1 MRLREKLLTSL
12 LLVPIAGSS
21 AWAKERSNF
30 DAFLEQKESRQL
42 AVDPATAVSR
52 GLRVEQIEQRLGVPT
67 FAWAAQDGAQSKSVI
82 RNGMTAESAARAHL
96 QTVADSYRLSR
107 DDVSGATL
115 RAVHNTGTGP
125 IIATFHQTVGGI
137 PVFRNEIKVIMG
149 QDMRLVAVSGYL
161 APSDLTLNARL
172 KARSAASFRL
182 GASDAISG
190 AFKDLTGS
198 GTQAAS
204 FVNIGTQGEYS
215 FFELAPAAKASL
227 AQDLAIPARARQVFY
242 TLADTLE
249 PAWYVEV
256 NAGPKAARSSQYFAY
271 VVSATTG
278 KVLFRNDLTV
288 DATGTPYTY
297 KVWADQASP
306 FIPED
311 GPQGNGATPHPTGN
325 RDGFQIPLNRPQN
338 DITIANSP
346 FSKNDPWLPANA
358 SQTTGN
364 NVDAYADLAAPD
376 GFTPGSADLR
386 AETTGANTFGYVF
399 DQTQA
404 PNASPTQIK
413 AAVVNLFY
421 VNNFLHDWFYDAGF
435 DEASGNAQAFNYGRG
450 GVDGDPIQAQGQD
463 YGGRNNANM
472 STPAD
477 GASPRMQ
484 MYVFNGV
491 PELSVTSPASLAGV
505 YDSGSASFGP
515 AVFDVTGEVASA
527 ATNGCAAFP
536 AGTFTGK
543 IALIDRGACDFS
555 AKALA
560 AQNAGAIATVIGN
573 NAAGE
578 APGLGGANPAVTIP
592 TLSITQAAAAQWR
605 TELQSGPVTVKMR
618 RVAALD
624 RDGTLDN
631 GIIAHEWGH
640 YISNRLIGNAAGLIN
655 NQGRSM
661 GEGWGDFHAQLM
673 QVRESD
679 KNIQNGTIPIN
690 DHWQG
695 VYSAAGYTSS
705 GGRNNGYY
713 FGIRRIPYSTDFN
726 KNSLTFKHIQ
736 NYTPLPATQVS
747 GAATGASNSEVH
759 NSGEVWA
766 SMLWESYASLLN
778 AHPFAEA
785 QERMK
790 RYLVAAY
797 KATPNAPT
805 FIEARDALW
814 AVALASDP
822 ADYNRFVAAFAKR
835 GAGFGAK
842 APDRNSSDHI
852 GVVESFASGGNIEIT
867 SIKLDDSVGGC
878 DQDGVLDVGEQ
889 GTLKITVRNVGGG
902 GLSAF
907 SGTVSTSSTTATLAF
922 PSGTQLFVPS
932 LSRGAQ
938 ATVSL
943 PVNLT
948 AVSDANARAGLKVVF
963 DSTEIP
969 ADSKTVTFD
978 PAVNYDDVPSVGNAE
993 AFESGLSAWT
1003 LSQNLSSSGDFSLA
1017 GPVTNRY
1024 AHGINPAEA
1033 TEITLTSPWMT
1044 VDQAED
1050 FTISYNY
1057 RHSFEQDYSN
1067 SPAQAYDGA
1076 VLEFTVDGIDWID
1089 PWDLYPVVDAD
1100 PGYTHL
1106 IPTGGGNP
1114 IEGRAAMGLTSL
1126 GFPAFTSASI
1136 NFGTFFPDLELSN
1149 VRFRFRIGADL
1160 SVGAYGLD
1168 VDDVTFTGA
1177 TPVFPTQRAQA
1188 AEAGTC
1194 NLPPVANAGPSR
1206 VGTAAVAEG
1215 TIVGGVFTR
1224 TNIILNGTGSFDPDA
1239 APGDALT
1246 YAWTQTGG
1254 ATPVTLT
1261 GADTATPSFKADVD
1275 YTDTLAFQLV
1285 VTDAAGKTSAPK
1297 TVEIQINDVNQ
1308 APVIVIAAPT
1318 TVNERDT
1325 GVTLDASGSTDA
1337 DRVDQ
1342 GYLTYTWTQTGST
1355 PKVTLT
1361 GATTA
1366 IAKFTAPEVTA
1377 DTQYTFS
1384 VSVSDGT
1391 ATVSKAVAITV
1402 KNVDR
1407 APTAN
1412 AGADFTVDTRTQAA
1426 LDGAGTDPDGDAV
1439 TLLWAQTTGPA
1450 VTLSSTTA
1458 AKPTFTAPDVATS
1471 TTLTFT
1477 LTATA
1482 NGQSA
1487 TDTVIVTVKG
1497 VDRAPTANAG
1507 VDITADERTSVA
1519 LDGSG
1524 TDADGDALTYQ
1535 WEQIAGTEVTLTGA
1549 TTAAPSFTAPDV
1561 IGTTTLSFKL
1571 TVTAAGKS
1579 ATDTVNVTVK
1589 NVDRAPTANAGAD
1602 FEAASRATATLN
1614 GSGADVDG
1622 DALSYLWEQTA
1633 GATVTL
1639 TGADTASASFTAPDV
1654 NAPTELTFRLT
1665 VTAGGQSATDLVN
1678 VMVRKS
1684 NRLPVGQAP
1693 AAITVNEGDAVE
1705 LDASGITDPD
1715 GDVLT
1720 FAWTQVGGTTV
1731 TTTGAT
1737 ASKLTFTAP
1746 QVQADTALA
1755 FSLVATDADGA
1766 TAGPFVYTVTVKQ
1779 VNQAPVAKAR
1789 VISGVRGG
1797 ELVKLDASTSTDPD
1811 NEALT
1816 YTWAQTGGSS
1826 VSLTGANTAEASF
1839 TPAKKDTAETYT
1851 FTVTAKDAAGAT
1863 STAEVKVNVAK
1874 FEEEGGGCSS
1884 AGGSVGG
1891 MAPLMALFAAMGMLR
1906 RRKSA

>member
-12 LLVPIAGSS
+12 LLVPIAGTS

-42 AVDPATAVSR
+42 AVDPDTAVSR
-52 GLRVEQIEQRLGVPT
+52 GLRVEQTEQRLGVPT

-96 QTVADSYRLSR
+96 QTVADNYRLSR

-125 IIATFHQTVGGI
+125 IIATFNQTVGGI
-137 PVFRNEIKVIMG
+137 PVFRNEIKVIMA

-172 KARSAASFRL
+172 KARSASSFRL
-182 GASDAISG
+182 GAADALSG

-198 GTQAAS
+198 GTQATS
-204 FVNIGTQGEYS
+204 FVNTGTQGEYT
-215 FFELAPAAKASL
+215 FFELAPSAKASL
-227 AQDLAIPARARQVFY
+227 AQDLTIPARARQVFY

-278 KVLFRNDLTV
+278 KVLFRNDLTS
-288 DATGTPYTY
+288 DAAGTPFTY
-297 KVWADQASP
+297 KVWADVTSP
-306 FIPED
+306 YIPED
-311 GPQGNGATPHPTGN
+311 GPQGNDATPHPTGL
-325 RDGFQIPLNRPQN
+325 RDGFQIPLNRPQH

-346 FSKNDPWLPANA
+346 FTKNDPWLPANA
-358 SQTTGN
+358 SQTLGN
-364 NVDAYADLAAPD
+364 NVDAYADLVGPD

-386 AETTGANTFGYVF
+386 AETTGANTFGHVF
-399 DQTQA
+399 DQTKA

-435 DEASGNAQAFNYGRG
+435 DEAAGNAQSFNFGRG
-450 GVDGDPIQAQGQD
+450 GVEGDPIQAQGQD
-463 YGGRNNANM
+463 FGGRNNANM

-491 PELSVTSPASLAGV
+491 PELSVTAPAALAGV
-505 YDSGSASFGP
+505 YDSGSASFGKQ
-515 AVFDVTGEVASA
+515 VFEVTGDVVSA
-527 ATNGCAAFP
+527 ATNGCVAFP
-536 AGTFTGK
+536 ADTFTGK
-543 IALIDRGACDFS
+543 IAIIDRGACDFS
-555 AKALA
+555 AKALN
-560 AQNAGAIATVIGN
+560 AQNAGAIATVVAN

-578 APGLGGANPAVTIP
+578 APGLGGTNAAVTIP
-592 TLSITQAAAAQWR
+592 TLSITLAAATQWR
-605 TELQSGPVTVKMR
+605 TELANGPVTVRMR
-618 RVAALD
+618 RSADLD

-640 YISNRLIGNAAGLIN
+640 YISNRLIGNAAGLVN
-655 NQGRSM
+655 NQGRAM
-661 GEGWGDFHAQLM
+661 GEGWGDFHAQIM

-679 KNIQNGTIPIN
+679 RTKPGNANF
-690 DHWQG
+690 QG
-695 VYSAAGYTSS
+695 VYTNAGYTSS

-713 FGIRRIPYSTDFN
+713 FGIRRIPYSTDFA
-726 KNSLTFKHIQ
+726 KNSLTFKHIA
-736 NYTPLPATQVS
+736 NWEPLPAAQIA
-747 GAATGASNSEVH
+747 GAATGASNSQVH

-766 SMLWESYASLLN
+766 TMLWEAYASLLN
-778 AHPFAEA
+778 AHPFQEA
-785 QERMK
+785 QDRMK

-805 FIEARDALW
+805 YLEARDALW

-822 ADYNRFVAAFAKR
+822 ADYSRFVAAFAKR

-867 SIKLDDSVGGC
+867 SIKLDDSVAGC
-878 DQDGVLDVGEQ
+878 DHDGVLDVGEQ
-889 GTLKITVRNVGGG
+889 GTLKVTVRNVGGG
-902 GLSAF
+902 GLSSF
-907 SGTVSTSSTTATLAF
+907 TGTVSSSSTTATLAF
-922 PSGTQLFVPS
+922 PNGTTISVPA

-938 ATVSL
+938 ATVSV
-943 PVNLT
+943 PVNLS
-948 AVSDANARAGLKVVF
+948 AVSNANARAGLKIVF
-963 DSTEIP
+963 DSPEIP
-969 ADSKTVTFD
+969 AAAKTVTFD
-978 PAVNYDDVPSVGNAE
+978 GRVNYDDVPSISNTE
-993 AFESGLSAWT
+993 SFESGLSAWT
-1003 LSQNLSSSGDFSLA
+1003 LSENLSSSGDFTL
-1017 GPVTNRY
+1017 GGTVTNRF
-1024 AHGINPAEA
+1024 AHGYNPEVASEL
-1033 TEITLTSPWMT
+1033 TLTSPWMT
-1044 VDQAED
+1044 VAQAED
-1050 FTISYNY
+1050 FTISYKY
-1057 RHSFEQDYSN
+1057 RHSFEQDYSAV
-1067 SPAQAYDGA
+1067 PAAYDGA

-1100 PGYTHL
+1100 PGYTHY
-1106 IPTGGGNP
+1106 ISEGGGNP
-1114 IEGRAAMGLTSL
+1114 IEGRAAMGLTSA

-1136 NFGTFFPDLELSN
+1136 NFGTFFPDLELYN
-1149 VRFRFRIGADL
+1149 VRFRFRVGADL
-1160 SVGAYGLD
+1160 AVGAYGLD

-1177 TPVFPTQRAQA
+1177 TPVFPSQA
-1188 AEAGTC
+1188 GQPDAAGAC
-1194 NLPPVANAGPSR
+1194 NLRPVANPGPSR
-1206 VGTAAVAEG
+1206 VGPTAVAEG

-1224 TNIILNGTGSFDPDA
+1224 TNIILNGSGSFDPDA
-1239 APGDALT
+1239 ASGDTLT

-1261 GADTATPSFKADVD
+1261 DADTATPSFKADVD
-1275 YTDTLAFQLV
+1275 YSDTLAFQLV
-1285 VTDAAGKTSAPK
+1285 VTDAAGKTSVPK
-1297 TVEIQINDVNQ
+1297 TVEIEIIDVNQ
-1308 APVIVIAAPT
+1308 APVIAITAPA

-1342 GYLTYTWTQTGST
+1342 GYLTFAWTQTGGT

-1361 GATTA
+1361 GAATA
-1366 IAKFTAPEVTA
+1366 TARFTAPDVTS
-1377 DTQYTFS
+1377 DTQLTFT

-1391 ATVSKAVAITV
+1391 ATVSKAVSVTV
-1402 KNVDR
+1402 KSVDR
-1407 APTAN
+1407 APVAN

-1439 TLLWAQTTGPA
+1439 SLLWAQTTGPA

-1458 AKPTFTAPDVATS
+1458 AKPTFTAPDVATT

-1477 LTATA
+1477 LTASA
-1482 NGQSA
+1482 NGQTA

-1507 VDITADERTSVA
+1507 VDITADERTNVTLA
-1519 LDGSG
+1519 GSG
-1524 TDADGDALTYQ
+1524 EDADGDALTYQ
-1535 WEQIAGTEVTLTGA
+1535 WEQLAGTEVTLTGA

-1561 IGTTTLSFKL
+1561 SGTTTLSFKL

-1602 FEAASRATATLN
+1602 FEAASRASATLN

-1622 DALSYLWEQTA
+1622 DALSFHWEQTA
-1633 GATVTL
+1633 GDTVTL
-1639 TGADTASASFTAPDV
+1639 TGADTASASFTTPDV

-1678 VMVRKS
+1678 VTVRKS
-1684 NRLPVGQAP
+1684 NRHPVGEAP
-1693 AAITVNEGDAVE
+1693 ATITVNEGDAVE

-1715 GDVLT
+1715 GDALT
-1720 FAWTQVGGTTV
+1720 FTWTQVGGSTV
-1731 TTTGAT
+1731 ATTGAGT
-1737 ASKLTFTAP
+1737 SKLTFTAP

-1755 FSLVATDADGA
+1755 FSLVAKDADGA
-1766 TAGPFVYTVTVKQ
+1766 TAGPFVYTVTVKN

-1811 NEALT
+1811 NETLT
-1816 YTWAQTGGSS
+1816 YAWAQTGGSAA
-1826 VSLTGANTAEASF
+1826 SLTGANTAEASF
-1839 TPAKKDTAETYT
+1839 TPAKKNTAETYT
-1851 FTVTAKDAAGAT
+1851 FTVTATDAAGAT
-1863 STAEVKVNVAK
+1863 STAEVKVNVPK
-1874 FEEEGGGCSS
+1874 FEEEDGGGCSS

>member
-12 LLVPIAGSS
+12 LLVPMAGSS

-42 AVDPATAVSR
+42 AVAPATAVSR
-52 GLRVEQIEQRLGVPT
+52 GLRIEQTEQRLGVPT
-67 FAWAAQDGAQSKSVI
+67 FAWAAQDGVQSKSVI

-115 RAVHNTGTGP
+115 RAVHNTGTGA
-125 IIATFHQTVGGI
+125 IIATFHQTVAGI

-149 QDMRLVAVSGYL
+149 QDLRLVAVSGYL

-182 GASDAISG
+182 GAADALSG

-198 GTQAAS
+198 GTQASS
-204 FVNIGTQGEYS
+204 FVNTGTKGEYT
-215 FFELAPAAKASL
+215 FFELAPAAKSSL
-227 AQDLAIPARARQVFY
+227 SQDLAIPARARQVFY

-256 NAGPKAARSSQYFAY
+256 NAGPKSARSSQYFSY

-288 DATGTPYTY
+288 DAAGTPFTY

-311 GPQGNGATPHPTGN
+311 GPQGNAATPHPTGL

-346 FSKNDPWLPANA
+346 YSQNDPWLPANA

-386 AETTGANTFGYVF
+386 AETTAENTFGHVF
-399 DQTQA
+399 DQSLA
-404 PNASPTQIK
+404 PNANATQIK

-463 YGGRNNANM
+463 YLSRNNANM

-484 MYVFNGV
+484 MYVFNGT
-491 PELSVTSPASLAGV
+491 PELSVTAPAALAGI
-505 YDSGSASFGP
+505 YDSGAASFGKQ
-515 AVFDVTGEVASA
+515 VFDVTGDVVAA
-527 ATNGCAAFP
+527 TTNGCAAFP
-536 AGTFTGK
+536 ADTFAGK
-543 IALIDRGACDFS
+543 IALIDRGGCDFA
-555 AKALA
+555 AKTLN

-573 NAAGE
+573 NASGE
-578 APGLGGANPAVTIP
+578 APGLGGTNAAVTIP
-592 TLSITQAAAAQWR
+592 AQSITQAAA
-605 TELQSGPVTVKMR
+605 TEWKAALATETVTAKMR

-640 YISNRLIGNAAGLIN
+640 YISNRLVGNAAGLIN

-661 GEGWGDFHAQLM
+661 GEGWGDFTAQLM

-679 KNIQNGTIPIN
+679 KLVSHGTDYKN
-690 DHWQG
+690 DKFQG

-705 GGRNNGYY
+705 GGKNNGYY
-713 FGIRRIPYSTDFN
+713 FGIRRIPYSTDIT
-726 KNSLTFKHIQ
+726 KNGLTFKHIQ
-736 NYTPLPATQVS
+736 NYTPLPADQVA

-766 SMLWESYASLLN
+766 SMLWECYAALLN
-778 AHPFAEA
+778 EHQFQEA
-785 QERMK
+785 QDRMK

-814 AVALASDP
+814 AVAAASD
-822 ADYNRFVAAFAKR
+822 AEDYKLFVEAFAKR
-835 GAGFGAK
+835 GAGHGAK

-867 SIKLDDSVGGC
+867 SIKLDDTVAGC

-889 GTLKITVRNVGGG
+889 GSLKITVRNVGGG
-902 GLSAF
+902 ELSAF
-907 SGTVSTSSTTATLAF
+907 SGTVSTASTTATLAF
-922 PSGTQLFVPS
+922 PNGNQLAVPA
-932 LSRGAQ
+932 LSRGAE

-943 PVNLT
+943 PVNLI
-948 AVSDANARAGLKVVF
+948 AVSDENARAGLKIDF
-963 DSTEIP
+963 DAPSIP
-969 ADSKTVTFD
+969 DESKTVNFD
-978 PAVNYDDVPSVGNAE
+978 ARVNYDDVPSVSAAE
-993 AFESGLSAWT
+993 SFESGLSAWT
-1003 LSQNLSSSGDFSLA
+1003 LSDNLSASGDFNIA
-1017 GPVTNRY
+1017 GPDTNRY
-1024 AHGINPAEA
+1024 VHGINPAVA

-1044 VDQAED
+1044 VAEAEA

-1057 RHSFEQDYSN
+1057 RHSFEQDYSS

-1106 IPTGGGNP
+1106 IPTGGLNP
-1114 IEGRAAMGLTSL
+1114 IEGRPAMGLTSA

-1136 NFGTFFPDLELSN
+1136 DFGTFFPDLGLKN
-1149 VRFRFRIGADL
+1149 VRFRFRVGADL
-1160 SVGAYGLD
+1160 GVGAYGLD

-1177 TPVFPTQRAQA
+1177 TPVFPTQRAQS
-1188 AEAGTC
+1188 AEAGAC
-1194 NLPPVANAGPSR
+1194 NLRPIANAGPSR
-1206 VGTAAVAEG
+1206 VGLAAVAEA
-1215 TIVGGVFTR
+1215 TRVGGVYTR
-1224 TNIILNGTGSFDPDA
+1224 TNIVLNGTGSIDPDA
-1239 APGDALT
+1239 AAGDALT

-1261 GADTATPSFKADVD
+1261 GADTAAPSFLADVD
-1275 YTDTLAFQLV
+1275 YSDTLAFQLV
-1285 VTDAAGKTSAPK
+1285 VTDAAGKTSVPK
-1297 TVEIQINDVNQ
+1297 TVEIEIINVNQ
-1308 APVIVIAAPT
+1308 PPVAAATAPA
-1318 TVNERDT
+1318 TVDEGT
-1325 GVTLDASGSTDA
+1325 PGVALDASGSTDA
-1337 DRVDQ
+1337 DRVDRN
-1342 GYLTYTWTQTGST
+1342 LTFAWTQTGST
-1355 PKVTLT
+1355 PKVTLS
-1361 GATTA
+1361 GAATSKAT
-1366 IAKFTAPEVTA
+1366 FTAPEVTT
-1377 DTQYTFS
+1377 DTQLTFTVTVKDGS
-1384 VSVSDGT
+1384 AAVST
-1391 ATVSKAVAITV
+1391 KAVA
-1402 KNVDR
+1402 
-1407 APTAN
+1407 
-1412 AGADFTVDTRTQAA
+1412 
-1426 LDGAGTDPDGDAV
+1426 
-1439 TLLWAQTTGPA
+1439 
-1450 VTLSSTTA
+1450 
-1458 AKPTFTAPDVATS
+1458 
-1471 TTLTFT
+1471 
-1477 LTATA
+1477 
-1482 NGQSA
+1482 
-1487 TDTVIVTVKG
+1487 
-1497 VDRAPTANAG
+1497 
-1507 VDITADERTSVA
+1507 
-1519 LDGSG
+1519 
-1524 TDADGDALTYQ
+1524 
-1535 WEQIAGTEVTLTGA
+1535 
-1549 TTAAPSFTAPDV
+1549 
-1561 IGTTTLSFKL
+1561 
-1571 TVTAAGKS
+1571 
-1579 ATDTVNVTVK
+1579 VTVK
-1589 NVDRAPTANAGAD
+1589 NVDRAPVANAGAD
-1602 FEAASRATATLN
+1602 FEADARSSVTLA
-1614 GSGADVDG
+1614 GSGSDADGTAVT
-1622 DALSYLWEQTA
+1622 YLWEQTV
-1633 GATVTL
+1633 GPSVTL

-1654 NAPTELTFRLT
+1654 NTATELTFQFT
-1665 VTAGGQSATDLVN
+1665 VTSGGQSTTDLVN
-1678 VMVRKS
+1678 VTVRKL
-1684 NRLPVGQAP
+1684 NRHPVGEAP
-1693 AAITVNEGDAVE
+1693 AAVSADEGSNVE
-1705 LDASGITDPD
+1705 LDASSITDPD
-1715 GDVLT
+1715 GDALT
-1720 FAWTQVGGTTV
+1720 YAWTQVGGPSV
-1731 TTTGAT
+1731 TATGTNA
-1737 ASKLTFTAP
+1737 AVLKFTAP
-1746 QVQADTALA
+1746 QVQADTAVA
-1755 FSLVATDADGA
+1755 FSLVVTDADGA

-1797 ELVKLDASTSTDPD
+1797 ELVKVDASTSTDPD
-1811 NEALT
+1811 HETLT
-1816 YTWAQTGGSS
+1816 YAWAQTGGSS
-1826 VSLTGANTAEASF
+1826 VSLTGANAAEASF
-1839 TPAKKDTAETYT
+1839 TPAKKKTAETYS
-1851 FTVTAKDAAGAT
+1851 FTVTVTDAAGAT
-1863 STAEVKVNVAK
+1863 STAEVKVNVPK